1 MAKVINL
8 AERREQKIQ
17 KQLHSPM
24 QGWIV
29 WLKCPKCETR
39 EYSEL
44 RMPEGR
50 IHKCGT
56 MVEEHEV
63 EIDIRAELTVSL
75 RNSELISEL
84 LAKSNAKGIMK
95 KFLKSG
101 RAMLEHLERS
111 EEEYRKRLQLM
122 SQQECTPILKNGT
135 LKKRDSRSKN
145 GPPGTATHRGP
156 STGTLLPGRIL
167 NSCRSLL
174 RWNDWSRNFPLPRHR
189 P

>member
-1 MAKVINL
+1 MMAKVINL

-101 RAMLEHLERS
+101 F
-111 EEEYRKRLQLM
+111 EEFFHDAFG
-122 SQQECTPILKNGT
+122 I
-135 LKKRDSRSKN
+135 
-145 GPPGTATHRGP
+145 
-156 STGTLLPGRIL
+156 
-167 NSCRSLL
+167 
-174 RWNDWSRNFPLPRHR
+174 
-189 P
+189 

>member
-1 MAKVINL
+1 MMAKVINL

-75 RNSELISEL
+75 RNSELIWIFWP
-84 LAKSNAKGIMK
+84 NPM
-95 KFLKSG
+95 
-101 RAMLEHLERS
+101 
-111 EEEYRKRLQLM
+111 
-122 SQQECTPILKNGT
+122 P
-135 LKKRDSRSKN
+135 
-145 GPPGTATHRGP
+145 RG
-156 STGTLLPGRIL
+156 S
-167 NSCRSLL
+167 
-174 RWNDWSRNFPLPRHR
+174 
-189 P
+189 

>member
-1 MAKVINL
+1 MMAKVINL
-8 AERREQKIQ
+8 AARREQKIQ

-95 KFLKSG
+95 KFLNSG

-122 SQQECTPILKNGT
+122 SQQECTPYPEEWDPEEKGLEI
-135 LKKRDSRSKN
+135 KKMDPL
-145 GPPGTATHRGP
+145 GLQLTAARQP
-156 STGTLLPGRIL
+156 ELY
-167 NSCRSLL
+167 
-174 RWNDWSRNFPLPRHR
+174 FPDAS
-189 P
+189 

>member
-8 AERREQKIQ
+8 AERREQKNKEKQ
-17 KQLHSPM
+17 KNPL

-29 WLKCPKCETR
+29 WLKCPQCNTR

-63 EIDIRAELTVSL
+63 EIDIRAELTISL

-84 LAKSNAKGIMK
+84 LNKASARGFIKN
-95 KFLKSG
+95 FLKSG
-101 RAMLEHLERS
+101 RAMLEHLEMS
-111 EEEYRKRLQLM
+111 EEEYRKRLMLM
-122 SQQECTPILKNGT
+122 SSKECEPYPEQWDPEEKGLDIKKMDPLGLQLTPARQPELYFS
-135 LKKRDSRSKN
+135 DVS
-145 GPPGTATHRGP
+145 
-156 STGTLLPGRIL
+156 
-167 NSCRSLL
+167 
-174 RWNDWSRNFPLPRHR
+174 
-189 P
+189 

>member
-1 MAKVINL
+1 MMAKVINL

-75 RNSELISEL
+75 RNSELISEH
-84 LAKSNAKGIMK
+84 LAKSNAKGIM
-95 KFLKSG
+95 
-101 RAMLEHLERS
+101 
-111 EEEYRKRLQLM
+111 
-122 SQQECTPILKNGT
+122 NGA
-135 LKKRDSRSKN
+135 
-145 GPPGTATHRGP
+145 PGTERGRIP
-156 STGTLLPGRIL
+156 QASSTDESTGMH
-167 NSCRSLL
+167 
-174 RWNDWSRNFPLPRHR
+174 PLS
-189 P
+189 

>member
-1 MAKVINL
+1 MMAKVINL

-29 WLKCPKCETR
+29 WLKCC
-39 EYSEL
+39 
-44 RMPEGR
+44 
-50 IHKCGT
+50 T

-122 SQQECTPILKNGT
+122 SQQECTPYPEEWDPEEKGLEI
-135 LKKRDSRSKN
+135 KKMDPL
-145 GPPGTATHRGP
+145 GLQLTAARQP
-156 STGTLLPGRIL
+156 ELY
-167 NSCRSLL
+167 
-174 RWNDWSRNFPLPRHR
+174 FPDAS
-189 P
+189 

>member
-17 KQLHSPM
+17 EKLHNPM

-29 WLKCPKCETR
+29 WLKCPQCETR

-44 RMPEGR
+44 RMAEGR

-56 MVEEHEV
+56 LVEEHEV

-84 LAKSNAKGIMK
+84 LNKTNAKGFLK

-111 EEEYRKRLQLM
+111 EEEYRKRLELMASCECKPYPDDWDPVEKGLEIKKMDPLGLQL
-122 SQQECTPILKNGT
+122 TPARQPEL
-135 LKKRDSRSKN
+135 
-145 GPPGTATHRGP
+145 H
-156 STGTLLPGRIL
+156 
-167 NSCRSLL
+167 
-174 RWNDWSRNFPLPRHR
+174 FPDAS
-189 P
+189 

>member
-95 KFLKSG
+95 KFLKSE

-122 SQQECTPILKNGT
+122 SQQECTPYPEEWDPEEKGLEI
-135 LKKRDSRSKN
+135 KKMDPLGIPVGIQNSQKSTKVPTQ
-145 GPPGTATHRGP
+145 GGLFTP
-156 STGTLLPGRIL
+156 SMFPFKRIAF
-167 NSCRSLL
+167 SFTRI
-174 RWNDWSRNFPLPRHR
+174 D
-189 P
+189 